1 MYNRIRNTVDSLQG
15 KRAGISPSVDA
26 FTRRHGD
33 ENITQFTISR
43 TVLNP
48 LLTGAIGVISPSFKH
63 KTQDEKLYHLQV
75 LVRTSRSSFS
85 LEKNARITIS
95 HYQNRNNSENMP
107 VSIPPGL
114 TLNTL
119 LQRTKNEMGTR
130 FLSYSSRD
138 SNCQDFILNMLKSN
152 NLATPVNI
160 QFVKQATQHL
170 FTPELR
176 KITNTITDIAG
187 AADKLIQGGK
197 VSDEAINNSM
207 IGHVRE
213 FARANDMSFMDAL
226 QNPECKYTY
235 EKGLKN
241 K

>member
-1 MYNRIRNTVDSLQG
+1 MYSRIKNTVESLRG

-26 FTRRHGD
+26 FLQAHGN

-48 LLTGAIGVISPSFKH
+48 LLTGTIGVISPSFKR
-63 KTQDEKLYHLQV
+63 KTQDTKLYHLQV
-75 LVRTSRSSFS
+75 LIRTSRTSLS

-95 HYQNRNNSENMP
+95 QYQKRNGSEDMS

-114 TLNTL
+114 TLNL
-119 LQRTKNEMGTR
+119 LLERTRNEMGGR
-130 FLSYSSRD
+130 FLTYSARD
-138 SNCQDFILNMLKSN
+138 NNCQDLILYMLKSN
-152 NLATPVNI
+152 NLATPPNI
-160 QFVKQATQHL
+160 LFVKQATQHL

-176 KITNTITDIAG
+176 KISNTITDIAG
-187 AADKLIQGGK
+187 KADILIQGGQ
-197 VSDEAINNSM
+197 VSEDTIKNSQ

-226 QNPECKYTY
+226 ENPECKSSYRGK
-235 EKGLKN
+235 E
-241 K
+241 

>member
-1 MYNRIRNTVDSLQG
+1 MYSRIRSTVDSLRG

-26 FTRRHGD
+26 FLQAHGN

-48 LLTGAIGVISPSFKH
+48 LLTGAIGVISPSFRK

-75 LVRTSRSSFS
+75 LIRTTRTSLS

-95 HYQNRNNSENMP
+95 HYQKRNGSEDMS

-114 TLNTL
+114 TLNL
-119 LQRTKNEMGTR
+119 LLERTRNEMGSK
-130 FLSYSSRD
+130 FLTYSARD
-138 SNCQDFILNMLKSN
+138 NNCQDLILYMLKSN
-152 NLATPVNI
+152 NLATPPNI
-160 QFVKQATQHL
+160 LFVKQSTQHL

-176 KITNTITDIAG
+176 KISNTITDIAG
-187 AADKLIQGGK
+187 KADILIQGGQ
-197 VSDEAINNSM
+197 VSEDTIKNSQ

-226 QNPECKYTY
+226 QNPECKSSYRGK
-235 EKGLKN
+235 E
-241 K
+241 